1 MHFLLLF
8 YKIFRLIRYTDN
20 VISTP
25 NHSEQ
30 AGTLYS
36 ILEFSISI
44 NTLWA
49 ASCKKSTR
57 KNNYTRKNNS
67 TRKQILQLKMCFLV
81 ELFFLVDL
89 FFLMDFYMKRPYMR
103 KHVLMM
109 GLAY

>member
-49 ASCKKSTR
+49 ASCKKSPR
-57 KNNYTRKNNS
+57 KNNYTTQEKITQQEN
-67 TRKQILQLKMCFLV
+67 TFLV
-81 ELFFLVDL
+81 VKFVFSIACKL
-89 FFLMDFYMKRPYMR
+89 
-103 KHVLMM
+103 
-109 GLAY
+109 